1 MRCTS
6 AFFFTKQ
13 KKTRR
18 YKFSFFFSFSFTR
31 NVVTLFKLVKLFL
44 NSPRA
49 NALFTAALRV
59 VNMLIILSPA
69 KTLTVPKNLA
79 ASLKTTSPSMQKTME
94 ILLSELRKMS
104 ASQLAST
111 LEVSSAIANTNVE
124 RYKNWE
130 KQQAYPCGF
139 AFDGPAYKGLSCST
153 LNENELKYLQNHLR
167 IVDPLYGLLKPL
179 DVIKQY
185 RLEMKTKGMK
195 ATKSMKGGLA
205 AFWSR
210 EMTQSLIKDL
220 DEQQKSNNN
229 NNNNSSA
236 ERFILNVAS
245 QEYSKVLDRN
255 LLAENNVEVFDM
267 VIEGSTYDAK
277 FGRGCAARYCA
288 KVNAKTRE
296 DLKNFTGSDLDG
308 SKTWKLNEK
317 SVKTVEGKSMCFSFT
332 KNEGGG
338 PARKKQKK
346 Q

>member
-6 AFFFTKQ
+6 AFFYETKKNEALQ
-13 KKTRR
+13 I
-18 YKFSFFFSFSFTR
+18 FIFFSFIFFIYTR
-31 NVVTLFKLVKLFL
+31 KVVTLFKLFKLFL

-49 NALFTAALRV
+49 NALITAALRV

-79 ASLKTTSPSMQKTME
+79 ASLKTTSPSMRE
-94 ILLSELRKMS
+94 NDGILSELRKMS

-229 NNNNSSA
+229 NNNSA

-338 PARKKQKK
+338 PALKKRKKQ
-346 Q
+346 